1 MADVLIDLLRHG
13 EPEGGVKF
21 RGWLDDPLNETGR
34 AQMQAAAGEA
44 CHWDAVI
51 SSPLKRCAEFA
62 AELAGR
68 HRLSLA
74 IDPRFREMG
83 FGAWEGKTPAEVAQ
97 TDAARLENFW
107 RDPVAYSP
115 PEGESLAAV
124 RDRVADGWSELVAN
138 HAGRRVLLVCH
149 GGVIRL
155 VLARVLGIPLPN
167 LFRLHVPFASL
178 SRVRVEGEGESALP
192 QLVFLN
198 GSAG

>member
-1 MADVLIDLLRHG
+1 MADLVVDLMRHG
-13 EPEGGVKF
+13 EPLGGVRF
-21 RGWLDDPLNETGR
+21 RGWVDDPLSATGWD
-34 AQMQAAAGEA
+34 QMRAAAGDA
-44 CHWDAVI
+44 CHWDAVVT
-51 SSPLKRCAEFA
+51 SPLKRCAEFA
-62 AELAGR
+62 AELADR
-68 HRLSLA
+68 HGLPLA
-74 IDPRFREMG
+74 VDDRFKEMG

-97 TDAARLENFW
+97 LDAVRLENFW

-115 PEGESLAAV
+115 PEGESLTAV
-124 RDRVADGWSELVAN
+124 RDRVAEGWQELLAN

-178 SRVRVEGEGESALP
+178 SRIRVEDMGESDLP